1 MSAVAPPARGAL
13 HPAAWF
19 VLILPFG
26 ALGGFVG
33 VGLVFLA
40 TRHGLSITEGALLG
54 GASLLSQWLKWLWAP
69 LVDVTLTPK
78 RWYVMSALATAAGLV
93 AMSAIPLGP
102 STLTLLLAVI
112 ALTSLL
118 NTLTAMAVETT
129 MAHATPPAAI
139 GRAAGWLQ
147 AGNLGGSGLGGGLGL
162 WLLESLPAPWM
173 AGAAMGALMLAC
185 CAVLPWVPDVPRH
198 DHAQGGL
205 GPAVRWVVRDWWASL
220 RTRGGAL
227 SALLLVLPV
236 GTGAAA
242 GVLTQAAV
250 AARWGAGVAEV
261 ALMQGVVAGLVTAA
275 GCFAGGWICQR
286 HAPRAT
292 YAAIGLALAAV
303 AAAFAI
309 APPTVA
315 TYVVG
320 SLVYSFGVGIAY
332 AAFTAVVLEAIG
344 TGAAATKYTV
354 LASLSNFPIWW
365 LGLLLGWVADHHGA
379 PAMLHT
385 EAVLGVAGVAVFG
398 LASAL
403 ASRMARRGAFAAG

>member
-1 MSAVAPPARGAL
+1 MPSRASI

-19 VLILPFG
+19 VLNLPFG

-69 LVDVTLTPK
+69 LVDVTFSPK
-78 RWYVMSALATAAGLV
+78 RWYVLSALATAAGLV
-93 AMSAIPLGP
+93 AMAAIPLGP
-102 STLTLLLAVI
+102 TTLTLLLAVI
-112 ALTSLL
+112 AITSLL
-118 NTLTAMAVETT
+118 NTLTAMAVETS
-129 MAHATPPAAI
+129 MAHATPPAGI
-139 GRAAGWLQ
+139 GRAAAWLQ
-147 AGNLGGSGLGGGLGL
+147 AGNLGGNGLGGGLGL

-173 AGAAMGALMLAC
+173 AGALMGALMLAC

-198 DHAQGGL
+198 DHALGGF
-205 GPAVRWVVRDWWASL
+205 GPAVRWVVRDWWTGL

-227 SALLLVLPV
+227 AALLLVLPV

-242 GVLTQAAV
+242 GVLTQADV
-250 AARWGAGVAEV
+250 AARWGAGAGEV

-286 HAPRAT
+286 HAARTT
-292 YAAIGLALAAV
+292 YAAIGLVLAAV
-303 AAAFAI
+303 ASAFAI
-309 APPTVA
+309 APLTVG
-315 TYVVG
+315 TYIVG

-365 LGLLLGWVADHHGA
+365 LGLLLGWVADRHGA
-379 PAMLHT
+379 AAMLHA
-385 EAVLGVAGVAVFG
+385 EAVLGVAGVAVFVV
-398 LASAL
+398 ASAL
-403 ASRMARRGAFAAG
+403 SALWGRRRALQPA